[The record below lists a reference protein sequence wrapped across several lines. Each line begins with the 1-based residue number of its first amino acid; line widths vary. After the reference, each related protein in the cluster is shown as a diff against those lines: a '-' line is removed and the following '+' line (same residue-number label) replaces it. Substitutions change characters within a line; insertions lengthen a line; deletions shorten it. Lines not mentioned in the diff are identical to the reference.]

1 MIAEEVPSWELLH
14 NDRSIKIASRLTTR
28 KFRNS
33 ACLRSLSELYSSDI
47 AGNKIFVRSGGK
59 LSLSRHL
66 SSLHFMSTF
75 SNKLDKALNNLS
87 LAQYP
92 PDEPRSMRKFSSTE
106 VAALLGVT
114 EAYIRQVSL
123 KGQGPTPE
131 ANPHGRRLYTLEQV
145 SELRMSL
152 AEKGRKK
159 SINPQRTENEE
170 CQTIAVTNFKG
181 GSSKTS
187 TAIHLGHWLAL
198 KGYRVL
204 AVDMDPQASLT
215 SLHGAL
221 PGFDYRDGETLYSAI
236 RFEEPIPAARI
247 IHKTHIAG
255 FDVICAGLELTEF
268 ETAVAL
274 EMRKTAGTGF
284 LLRVAQALETVSDD
298 YDVILLDCAPSL
310 NFLTLSSL
318 TAATG
323 VLIPVPAHMLDVDS
337 TAKFLELAASY
348 MQILDDA
355 GAGAQWDF
363 AKFLITK
370 FEGNDHPQA
379 NMQALMRQVFGDDLL
394 LNMVVKSTAVADAL
408 TWKQSLY
415 EVQRSRFSAPKTYDR
430 AIESINAANAEIE
443 SLITSAWGREP

>member
-1 MIAEEVPSWELLH
+1 M
-14 NDRSIKIASRLTTR
+14 T
-28 KFRNS
+28 
-33 ACLRSLSELYSSDI
+33 
-47 AGNKIFVRSGGK
+47 
-59 LSLSRHL
+59 RHL
-66 SSLHFMSTF
+66 SSQHFMQTF
-75 SNKLDKALNNLS
+75 STKLETALNNLS

-92 PDEPRSMRKFSSTE
+92 PDAARSMRKFSSTE

-123 KGQGPTPE
+123 KGQGPDPETTP
-131 ANPHGRRLYTLEQV
+131 NGRRLYSLDQV
-145 SELRMSL
+145 LELRMHL

-159 SINPQRTENEE
+159 WINPRRVSGEE
-170 CQTIAVTNFKG
+170 CQIIAVTNFKG
-181 GSSKTS
+181 GSTKTA
-187 TAIHLGHWLAL
+187 TTIHLGHWLAL
-198 KGYRVL
+198 RGYRVL
-204 AVDMDPQASLT
+204 AVDMDPQGSLT

-221 PGFDYRDGETLYSAI
+221 PGFDYREGDTLFAAI
-236 RFEEPIPAARI
+236 KFDTPVSTPSIV
-247 IHKTHIAG
+247 HKTHITG

-274 EMRKTAGTGF
+274 EMRKTGGTDF
-284 LLRVAQALETVSDD
+284 LLRVSQALEQVADD

-337 TAKFLELAASY
+337 TGKFLELAASY
-348 MQILDDA
+348 MQILEAA
-355 GAGAQWDF
+355 GSGANWDF

-370 FEGNDHPQA
+370 FEPNDHPQA
-379 NMQALMRQVFGDDLL
+379 NMHALMRQVFGQDLL
-394 LNMVVKSTAVADAL
+394 LNSIIKSTAVADAL

-443 SLITSAWGREP
+443 SLIAAAWGREQ

>member
-1 MIAEEVPSWELLH
+1 M
-14 NDRSIKIASRLTTR
+14 T
-28 KFRNS
+28 
-33 ACLRSLSELYSSDI
+33 
-47 AGNKIFVRSGGK
+47 
-59 LSLSRHL
+59 RHL
-66 SSLHFMSTF
+66 SSLEFMQTF
-75 SNKLDKALNNLS
+75 STKLEMALNNLS

-92 PDEPRSMRKFSSTE
+92 PDATRAMRKFASSE
-106 VAALLGVT
+106 VATLLEVT
-114 EAYIRQVSL
+114 EAYIRQISL
-123 KGQGPTPE
+123 KDRGPTPE
-131 ANPHGRRLYTLEQV
+131 VTANGRRLYSLEQIL
-145 SELRMSL
+145 ELRLYL
-152 AEKGRKK
+152 AEHGRKK
-159 SINPQRTENEE
+159 WMNPRRIDGEQ
-170 CQTIAVTNFKG
+170 CQIIAVTNFKG

-187 TAIHLGHWLAL
+187 TTIHLGHYLAL
-198 KGYRVL
+198 RGYRVL

-221 PGFDYRDGETLYSAI
+221 PGFDYREGDTLYSAI
-236 RFEEPIPAARI
+236 RFEDPIPTQQI
-247 IHKTHIAG
+247 IQPTHIAG

-274 EMRKTAGTGF
+274 EMRKSGGTSF
-284 LLRVAQALETVSDD
+284 LLRVSQALEQITEK

-337 TAKFLELAASY
+337 TGKFLELAASY
-348 MQILDDA
+348 MQILDEV
-355 GAGAQWDF
+355 GTSAQWDF

-370 FEGNDHPQA
+370 FEPNDHPQA

-394 LNMVVKSTAVADAL
+394 LHTVIKSTAVADAL

-415 EVQRSRFSAPKTYDR
+415 EVQRARFSAPKTYDR

-443 SLITSAWGREP
+443 ALLWQAWGREQ

>member
-1 MIAEEVPSWELLH
+1 MQ
-14 NDRSIKIASRLTTR
+14 
-28 KFRNS
+28 
-33 ACLRSLSELYSSDI
+33 
-47 AGNKIFVRSGGK
+47 
-59 LSLSRHL
+59 
-66 SSLHFMSTF
+66 TF
-75 SNKLDKALNNLS
+75 STKLEMALNNLS

-92 PDEPRSMRKFSSTE
+92 PDATRAMRKFASSE
-106 VAALLGVT
+106 VAALLEVT
-114 EAYIRQVSL
+114 EAYIRQISL
-123 KGQGPTPE
+123 KDRGPTPE
-131 ANPHGRRLYTLEQV
+131 VTANGRRLYSLEQIL
-145 SELRMSL
+145 ELRLYL
-152 AEKGRKK
+152 AEHGRKK
-159 SINPQRTENEE
+159 WMNPRRIDGEQ
-170 CQTIAVTNFKG
+170 CQIIAVTNFKG

-187 TAIHLGHWLAL
+187 TTIHLGHYLAL
-198 KGYRVL
+198 RGYRVL

-221 PGFDYRDGETLYSAI
+221 PGFDYREGDTLYSAI
-236 RFEEPIPAARI
+236 RFEDPIPTEQI
-247 IHKTHIAG
+247 VQPTHIAG

-274 EMRKTAGTGF
+274 EMRKSGGTSF
-284 LLRVAQALETVSDD
+284 LLRVSQALEQITEK

-337 TAKFLELAASY
+337 TGKFLELAASY
-348 MQILDDA
+348 MQILDEV
-355 GAGAQWDF
+355 GTSAQWDF

-370 FEGNDHPQA
+370 FEPNDHPQA

-394 LNMVVKSTAVADAL
+394 LHTVIKSTAVADAL

-415 EVQRSRFSAPKTYDR
+415 EVQRARFSAPKTYDR

-443 SLITSAWGREP
+443 ALLWQAWGREQ

>member
-1 MIAEEVPSWELLH
+1 M
-14 NDRSIKIASRLTTR
+14 TR
-28 KFRNS
+28 N
-33 ACLRSLSELYSSDI
+33 
-47 AGNKIFVRSGGK
+47 
-59 LSLSRHL
+59 L
-66 SSLHFMSTF
+66 SSLQFMQTF
-75 SNKLDKALNNLS
+75 SNKLETALNNLA

-92 PDEPRSMRKFSSTE
+92 PDAKRTMRKFASSE

-123 KGQGPTPE
+123 KGQGPEPEVTP
-131 ANPHGRRLYTLEQV
+131 NGRRLYTLDQILD
-145 SELRMSL
+145 LRIHL

-159 SINPQRTENEE
+159 SINPRRVPGEE
-170 CQTIAVTNFKG
+170 CQIIAVTNFKG

-187 TAIHLGHWLAL
+187 TTIHLGHWLAL
-198 KGYRVL
+198 RGYRVL

-215 SLHGAL
+215 GLHGAL
-221 PGFDYRDGETLYSAI
+221 PGFDYREGDTLYSSI
-236 RFEEPIPAARI
+236 RFDEPIPTREI
-247 IHKTHIAG
+247 IHQTHIAG

-268 ETAVAL
+268 ETAVAI
-274 EMRKTAGTGF
+274 EMRKTGGTGF
-284 LLRVAQALETVSDD
+284 LLRVSQALEQIADD

-337 TAKFLELAASY
+337 TGKFLELAASY
-348 MQILDDA
+348 MQILDEA

-370 FEGNDHPQA
+370 FEPNDHPQA
-379 NMQALMRQVFGDDLL
+379 NMQALMRQVFGTDLL
-394 LNMVVKSTAVADAL
+394 LNAVIKSTAVADAL

-415 EVQRSRFSAPKTYDR
+415 EVQRARFSAPKTYDR

-443 SLITSAWGREP
+443 ALITAAWGREQ

>member
-1 MIAEEVPSWELLH
+1 M
-14 NDRSIKIASRLTTR
+14 T
-28 KFRNS
+28 
-33 ACLRSLSELYSSDI
+33 
-47 AGNKIFVRSGGK
+47 
-59 LSLSRHL
+59 RHL
-66 SSLHFMSTF
+66 SSLQFMNTF
-75 SNKLDKALNNLS
+75 STKLEKALNNLQ

-92 PDEPRSMRKFSSTE
+92 PDAVRTMRKFTSTE

-123 KGQGPTPE
+123 KGQGPEPE
-131 ANPHGRRLYTLEQV
+131 TTTNGKRLYSLDQV
-145 SELRMSL
+145 LELRMHL

-159 SINPQRTENEE
+159 WINPRRVDGEE
-170 CQTIAVTNFKG
+170 CQVIAITNFKG

-187 TAIHLGHWLAL
+187 TTIHLGHWLAL
-198 KGYRVL
+198 RGYRVL

-221 PGFDYRDGETLYSAI
+221 PGFDYREGDSLYSAI
-236 RFEEPIPAARI
+236 RYDNPIPTDRI
-247 IHKTHIAG
+247 VHKTHIAG

-274 EMRKTAGTGF
+274 EMRKTGGTGF
-284 LLRVAQALETVSDD
+284 LLRVSQSLEQVTDN
-298 YDVILLDCAPSL
+298 YDVVLLDCAPSL

-318 TAATG
+318 TAATA

-337 TAKFLELAASY
+337 TGKFLELAASY
-348 MQILDDA
+348 MQILDAA
-355 GAGAQWDF
+355 GSGAHWDF

-394 LNMVVKSTAVADAL
+394 LNAVTKSTAVADAL

-443 SLITSAWGREP
+443 GLITAAWGREQ

>member
-1 MIAEEVPSWELLH
+1 M
-14 NDRSIKIASRLTTR
+14 N
-28 KFRNS
+28 
-33 ACLRSLSELYSSDI
+33 
-47 AGNKIFVRSGGK
+47 
-59 LSLSRHL
+59 
-66 SSLHFMSTF
+66 TF
-75 SNKLDKALNNLS
+75 STKLENALTNLS

-92 PDEPRSMRKFSSTE
+92 PDAVRTMRKFSSSE
-106 VAALLGVT
+106 VASLLGVS

-123 KGQGPTPE
+123 KGEGPE
-131 ANPHGRRLYTLEQV
+131 AETTSTGKRLYTLDQV
-145 SELRMSL
+145 LELRMFLS
-152 AEKGRKK
+152 EKGRKK
-159 SINPQRTENEE
+159 WINPRRVDGED
-170 CQTIAVTNFKG
+170 CQIIAVTNFKG

-187 TAIHLGHWLAL
+187 TTIHLGHWLAL
-198 KGYRVL
+198 RGYRVL

-221 PGFDYRDGETLYSAI
+221 PGFDYRDGDTLYSAI
-236 RFEEPIPAARI
+236 RFENPEETGMIV
-247 IHKTHIAG
+247 HQTHIAG

-274 EMRKTAGTGF
+274 EMRKTGGTGF
-284 LLRVAQALETVSDD
+284 LLRVSQALDQVADN

-337 TAKFLELAASY
+337 TGKFLELAASY
-348 MQILDDA
+348 MRILDEA
-355 GAGAQWDF
+355 GAGAHWDF

-370 FEGNDHPQA
+370 FEANDHPQA
-379 NMQALMRQVFGDDLL
+379 NMQALMRQVFSEDLL
-394 LNMVVKSTAVADAL
+394 LNAVTKSTAVADAL

-430 AIESINAANAEIE
+430 AMESLNAANAEIE
-443 SLITSAWGREP
+443 SLITRAWGREQ

>member
-1 MIAEEVPSWELLH
+1 M
-14 NDRSIKIASRLTTR
+14 T
-28 KFRNS
+28 
-33 ACLRSLSELYSSDI
+33 
-47 AGNKIFVRSGGK
+47 
-59 LSLSRHL
+59 RHL
-66 SSLHFMSTF
+66 SSLQFMNTF
-75 SNKLDKALNNLS
+75 STKLEKALTNLS

-92 PDEPRSMRKFSSTE
+92 PDAVRTMRKFSSSE
-106 VAALLGVT
+106 VASLLGVS

-123 KGQGPTPE
+123 KGQGPEAETTP
-131 ANPHGRRLYTLEQV
+131 AGKRLYTLDQV
-145 SELRMSL
+145 LELRMYL
-152 AEKGRKK
+152 AENGRKK
-159 SINPQRTENEE
+159 WINPRRVEGEE
-170 CQTIAVTNFKG
+170 CQIIAVTNFKG

-187 TAIHLGHWLAL
+187 TTIHLGHWLAL
-198 KGYRVL
+198 RGYRVL

-221 PGFDYRDGETLYSAI
+221 PGFDYRDGDTLYSAI
-236 RFEEPIPAARI
+236 RFENPIDTAMIVRR
-247 IHKTHIAG
+247 THITG

-274 EMRKTAGTGF
+274 EMRKTGGTGF
-284 LLRVAQALETVSDD
+284 LLRVSQALDQVVDD

-337 TAKFLELAASY
+337 TGKFLELAASY
-348 MQILDDA
+348 MQILDEA
-355 GAGAQWDF
+355 GAGAHWDF

-370 FEGNDHPQA
+370 FEANDHPQA
-379 NMQALMRQVFGDDLL
+379 NMQALMRQVFGEDLL
-394 LNMVVKSTAVADAL
+394 LNAVTKSTAVADAL

-430 AIESINAANAEIE
+430 AMESLNAANAEIE
-443 SLITSAWGREP
+443 TLITRAWEREQ